1 MKTALS
7 LAALMFATATGTAF
21 AQDMVEMNV
30 STFVPE
36 NHPLAKYSYTQ
47 WLPRLKEASGD
58 TVEGKLFSSA
68 SLLAAAA
75 NLSGLRDGVVQVAF
89 VAGTYTPA
97 DLPEDNTLAQLS
109 FNLSDAYAAAFA
121 LTEANFVIPEL
132 QEQWKRS
139 DVVYMGGYSTPTYN
153 MICKD
158 QVTTLDAIKGKKVR
172 APGAAYSDWIESV
185 GAVPVNVPTSEMY
198 SGLDKDIL
206 DCTVVPADEVVS
218 RSLNEV
224 AKTVTMV
231 DLGVYAAGAKYAISK
246 DFWTGL
252 TNEQRQAFIDTIP
265 QGIIDELQ
273 FYVGQVE
280 KAVASAEELGIT
292 IYEPEADLAGSVEK
306 HKQAVRGQAIEV
318 GKSRFNLADPEKIVS
333 EFEAIYTK
341 WEKLLDG
348 VDRSDD
354 AALLNLLDAEIY
366 GKIDPASYGL

>member
-1 MKTALS
+1 
-7 LAALMFATATGTAF
+7 
-21 AQDMVEMNV
+21 MNV

-36 NHPLAKYSYTQ
+36 NHPLARYSFTE
-47 WLPRLKEASGD
+47 WLPRLKEASGG
-58 TVEGKLFSSA
+58 TIEGKLFSSG

-121 LTEANFVIPEL
+121 LTEANFVIHEL
-132 QEQWKRS
+132 QAQWARF

-153 MICKD
+153 MICKEE
-158 QVTTLDAIKGKKVR
+158 VTTLDAIKGKRVR

-198 SGLDKDIL
+198 SGLDKGIL

-224 AKTVTMV
+224 ASAVTMV
-231 DLGVYAAGAKYAISK
+231 DLGVYASGAKYAISK
-246 DFWTGL
+246 DFWSGL
-252 TNEQRQAFIDTIP
+252 SNEQRQAFIDTIP
-265 QGIIDELQ
+265 QGIVDELQ
-273 FYVGQVE
+273 FYVGQVQS
-280 KAVASAEELGIT
+280 AVTSADELGIT
-292 IYEPEADLAGSVEK
+292 VFEPGADLAGSVEA
-306 HKQAVRGQAIEV
+306 HKKAVRGQAIEV
-318 GKSRFNLADPEKIVS
+318 GKSQFNLADPEKIVS
-333 EFEAIYTK
+333 EFEAIYAK
-341 WEKLLDG
+341 WVGLLEG

-354 AALLNLLDAEIY
+354 TALLDLLKTEIY
-366 GKIDPASYGL
+366 SKIDPASYGL